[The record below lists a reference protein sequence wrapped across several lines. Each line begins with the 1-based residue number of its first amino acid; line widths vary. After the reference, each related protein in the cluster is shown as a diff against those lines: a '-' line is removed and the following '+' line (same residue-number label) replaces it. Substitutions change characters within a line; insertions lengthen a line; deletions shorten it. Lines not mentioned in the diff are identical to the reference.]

1 VHDAALWFQVCK
13 RHKRTLSWTEFMAAI
28 VEEFGQDEFDRQM
41 TRLMQL
47 KQTGTVVEYRL
58 AFSL

>member
-1 VHDAALWFQVCK
+1 
-13 RHKRTLSWTEFMAAI
+13 MAAI
-28 VEEFGQDEFDRQM
+28 VEEFGQDEFDGQM